1 MDGEDRSS
9 EKSKS
14 GNKRSKNSFNSIQLF
29 NFWKILLS
37 KIFESFANQKSF
49 FALCYSLKIKMFPV
63 ILRLLKLGFL

>member
-14 GNKRSKNSFNSIQLF
+14 GNKRSKNSLNSIQLF
-29 NFWKILLS
+29 NFWKILLN
-37 KIFESFANQKSF
+37 KIFESFSNQKSF
-49 FALCYSLKIKMFPV
+49 FVLCYSLKIIMFPV